1 MENDPNS
8 QMQSNT
14 SQTDVPSQPIKN
26 GGKGPIIA
34 IVVVIIIAITGI
46 ALTWYFVNNNA
57 NKKAQEKETKI
68 NELTVK
74 LQELN
79 AEITKLK
86 ESQSA
91 PSSGSDQAAST
102 GNDQEAVLTSIKA
115 LYKDRAAGGK
125 TEAEKIYFT
134 EAYYNTLKTG
144 QFGADPILCAQN
156 VVEYDKLVFNNP
168 TITGTNATISV
179 KTQYGTTINIKLVK
193 QNNVWLVSSVTCP

>member
-1 MENDPNS
+1 MENDQNS
-8 QMQSNT
+8 QMQSNVN
-14 SQTDVPSQPIKN
+14 QANVPSQPIKQ

-34 IVVVIIIAITGI
+34 IVIVIIIAITGI

-68 NELTVK
+68 NELNVK
-74 LQELN
+74 VQELN

-86 ESQSA
+86 ESQSTPTA
-91 PSSGSDQAAST
+91 
-102 GNDQEAVLTSIKA
+102 GNDQATILSNVKA
-115 LYKDRAAGGK
+115 LYKDRTGGGQ
-125 TEAEKIYFT
+125 TDAEQKYFT
-134 EAYYNTLKTG
+134 EAFYNTLKTG
-144 QFGADPILCAQN
+144 QFGSDPILCAQN

-193 QNNVWLVSSVTCP
+193 QNNVWLVSSVSCPVQ